1 MEASTAT
8 NDIRASDALRSRLE
22 EQVRHL
28 RRQLD
33 ELQDNT
39 LHHARHAART
49 ADRTVQ
55 DHPYAAIGVA
65 AAAGLLLGFLLA
77 RR

>member
-1 MEASTAT
+1 MEATAT
-8 NDIRASDALRSRLE
+8 NDIRTTDAGLRSRLE

-28 RRQLD
+28 RHQLD
-33 ELQDNT
+33 ELQENT

-55 DHPYAAIGVA
+55 DHPYAAIGMA
-65 AAAGLLLGFLLA
+65 AAAGLVIGFLLA

>member
-1 MEASTAT
+1 MEATTAP
-8 NDIRASDALRSRLE
+8 NDTRATDALRSRLE

-33 ELQDNT
+33 ELQENT

-55 DHPYAAIGVA
+55 EHPYSAIGVA